1 MRWFLGL
8 LLVCLPLAA
17 QAETA
22 KWVDLAIVVSLDRSE
37 SIDTDDA
44 RAQIEGLAF
53 TLRHSRFRDT
63 VAVGWYGSIAL
74 SVVTWSSFGRH
85 EVILPW
91 MRIAGAGD
99 AAAAAVILE
108 RDYARQRIARH
119 GSQTDIAFAIEVG
132 MQQFDTLPWEASK
145 SVINVVADGISNIGR
160 VATVDR
166 DGALARGFT
175 VNGLIMARGSAI
187 EVLSRYFE
195 REVIGGPASFLQVSV
210 SNEDFANAM
219 LRKILLEMVRLRTP
233 RVAAGGGAG

>member
-1 MRWFLGL
+1 
-8 LLVCLPLAA
+8 
-17 QAETA
+17 
-22 KWVDLAIVVSLDRSE
+22 
-37 SIDTDDA
+37 
-44 RAQIEGLAF
+44 
-53 TLRHSRFRDT
+53 
-63 VAVGWYGSIAL
+63 
-74 SVVTWSSFGRH
+74 
-85 EVILPW
+85 

-166 DGALARGFT
+166 DIALARGFT

-187 EVLSRYFE
+187 EVVSRYFE
-195 REVIGGPASFLQVSV
+195 REVIGGPASFLQVSS

-233 RVAAGGGAG
+233 GVAAGKGAG